1 MPTDPARV
9 RRNDPGDP
17 NNCPVWNLHAVYSDD
32 KTREWAEA
40 GCRSAS
46 IGCLDCKAPVI
57 EAVKAELKPIRERA
71 EGFIEQPEVV
81 RTIMAEGTERARDAA
96 VETLDDV
103 RSAMQLDYR

>member
-1 MPTDPARV
+1 M
-9 RRNDPGDP
+9 
-17 NNCPVWNLHAVYSDD
+17 
-32 KTREWAEA
+32 
-40 GCRSAS
+40 
-46 IGCLDCKAPVI
+46 I